1 MTYSTRETMHNTANP
16 NAERR
21 AGGADPCAVA
31 FLGLG
36 TMGVPMAL
44 NLVRAKIP
52 LYVHNRTP
60 ARSCELERAGARV
73 ADSPR
78 AAADAA
84 DVVITMLTGG
94 DAVAAVLFGPSGA
107 ATGEISGKLFV
118 DMSTSG
124 PRAATAAAARLHEAG
139 ARFVDA
145 PVSGTRAPA
154 ETGELVVLAGG
165 SAEDVERLRPIFAP
179 LARRVIHAGAVGSGQ
194 ALKIVLNGM
203 GCQHLMAFAS
213 MLRLGERAGL
223 SREVL
228 IDAFTTGA
236 FATPAY
242 VGKRARV
249 LARDYDNPDFV
260 LDLVL
265 RDAVLCA
272 ELQRELGLEM
282 KTHAAAR
289 AEVARAVERGLGA
302 LDLFSVEKLYDS
314 SE

>member
-1 MTYSTRETMHNTANP
+1 MHNDTHTN
-16 NAERR
+16 
-21 AGGADPCAVA
+21 VA

-44 NLVRAKIP
+44 NLVRSK
-52 LYVHNRTP
+52 LRLHVHNRTP
-60 ARSCELERAGARV
+60 ERAGELERAGARV
-73 ADSPR
+73 AESPR
-78 AAADAA
+78 AAADEAG
-84 DVVITMLTGG
+84 VVITMLTGG
-94 DAVAAVLFGPSGA
+94 DALSQVLFGQNGA
-107 ATGEISGKLFV
+107 ATGEIAGKLFV

-124 PRAATAAAARLHEAG
+124 PRAAVATAARLQEAG

-165 SAEDVERLRPIFAP
+165 RTEDVEALRPIFAP
-179 LARRVIHAGAVGSGQ
+179 LARRVIHAGPVGSGQ
-194 ALKIVLNGM
+194 ALKVVLNGM

-223 SREVL
+223 KREVL
-228 IDAFTTGA
+228 LDAFTTGA

-242 VGKRARV
+242 VGKRERV
-249 LARDYDNPDFV
+249 LARNYDNPDFV

-272 ELQRELGLEM
+272 ELQREVGLELV
-282 KTHAAAR
+282 THAAAR
-289 AEVARAVERGLGA
+289 AEVARAVERGLGS
-302 LDLFSVEKLYDS
+302 LDLFSAERLYDS
-314 SE
+314 NEGDQR